1 MELLVTKWGSVV
13 AYLAVFSWTDNSK
26 PQLWA
31 IYFVISFSSLC
42 KNPRIVQQLP
52 EYVNSTVRK
61 FLSAGANLNK
71 KSWKLILHPVGNKQ
85 RTRT

>member
-52 EYVNSTVRK
+52 DVCQFDCTQIFVGWCKLKQKIVETYSASRRK
-61 FLSAGANLNK
+61 
-71 KSWKLILHPVGNKQ
+71 
-85 RTRT
+85 